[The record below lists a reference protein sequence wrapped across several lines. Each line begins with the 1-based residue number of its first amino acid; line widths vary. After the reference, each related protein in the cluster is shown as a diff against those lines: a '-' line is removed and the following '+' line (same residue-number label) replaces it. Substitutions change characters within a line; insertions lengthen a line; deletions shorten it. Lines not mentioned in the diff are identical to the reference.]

1 MIKKLVVGMLETNC
15 YVIYDEETRL
25 GACVD
30 PGGSADG
37 IISFLKEENIKIA
50 AILLTHGHFDHIAA
64 LQKVKEYSGAP
75 VYAGFYEQELLEKPE
90 VNLSNQFGVEVSVTA
105 DHNLKDGEVLAIGE
119 IDIKTL
125 YTPGHTSGGVCFYLE
140 KEKALFSGD
149 TLFSD
154 SVGRTDLP
162 TGSMEVL
169 YKSIREQ
176 LFILPDDVKVYPGH
190 GSATSIGYEKK
201 GNMII

>member
-64 LQKVKEYSGAP
+64 LHKVKEYSGAP
-75 VYAGFYEQELLEKPE
+75 VYAGLYEQELLEKPE

-105 DHNLKDGEVLAIGE
+105 DYNLKDGEVLAIGD

-149 TLFSD
+149 TLFSN

-176 LFILPDDVKVYPGH
+176 LFVLPDDVKVYPGH